1 VAGGRAEEHL
11 AAFAAHMTQGLLA
24 CWTALGL
31 EVMVELMELE
41 VTERPAQGQAQPG
54 PDRDAA
60 ASQPGTVTLG
70 GRRLGMGRPGV
81 CSVDQEAARELGL
94 QSYAAFSSTDLLA
107 ELLARRLDMDVS

>member
-81 CSVDQEAARELGL
+81 SVRLPRHTTLDHVCHSWPIRAMGIVDRDEAK
-94 QSYAAFSSTDLLA
+94 S
-107 ELLARRLDMDVS
+107 